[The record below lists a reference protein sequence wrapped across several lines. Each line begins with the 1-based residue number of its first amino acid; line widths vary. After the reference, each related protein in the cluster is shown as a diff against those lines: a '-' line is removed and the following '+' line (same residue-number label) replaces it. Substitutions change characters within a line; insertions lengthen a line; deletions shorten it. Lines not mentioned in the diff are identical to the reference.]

1 MTAMPASSPD
11 LTARPESGGAPD
23 RYVPPRPVPLSP
35 IAALI
40 RTAAQGEGNLL
51 SLLPAAAYRSPV
63 THLGYSRRSI
73 LLVNEPE
80 LVRGVMTDPTGIYPK
95 NDLMVGALEPLVG
108 DSIFVSS
115 GKRWRRQRDMID
127 PAFSHIRLTRA
138 FASMRAAVD
147 DYETH
152 LDHLAAR
159 GESFS
164 LDMAMSN
171 LTADIICRTVFSTS
185 LQSQIARDVFDAFEI
200 FERSAAQ
207 VELKALIF
215 DPPFKKI
222 RQHKPVLDACARIRH
237 HLGELVDSHVNAGS
251 GAFNDIASACIAA
264 RDQATGCPFSRKEL
278 VDQLGVLFLAG
289 HETTASALTWLFFIL
304 SVRPDVVARI
314 RAEVDEVVGDG
325 PVEFEH
331 VKQLRYV
338 RNVFRETLRL
348 YPPITFIPRVAME
361 RTRIGRYKVKR
372 GAMIM
377 ISPWTTHRHRKLWKD
392 PDVFDP
398 DRFLPEREHELT
410 PGAYLPFGMGPRTCV
425 GAGFAQTEAS
435 LIIARLTRRFELSTL
450 EPEKVRPVARLTT
463 RPVQQIHCRVR
474 PRVAT

>member
-1 MTAMPASSPD
+1 MTSVPVSATD
-11 LTARPESGGAPD
+11 LGDADATSVAEPG
-23 RYVPPRPVPLSP
+23 YIPPRPAPLSP

-40 RTAAQGEGNLL
+40 RTAVQGEGNLL
-51 SLLPAAAYRSPV
+51 SLLPAAAYRRPV

-73 LLVNEPE
+73 LLVNEPS
-80 LVRGVMTDPTGIYPK
+80 LVREVMQDSTGIYPK

-115 GKRWRRQRDMID
+115 GQRWRRQRDMIG
-127 PAFSHIRLTRA
+127 PTFSHIRLTRA
-138 FASMRAAVD
+138 FTSMRAAVD
-147 DYETH
+147 DYEQH
-152 LDHLAAR
+152 LDRLAAL
-159 GESFS
+159 GEPFS
-164 LDMAMSN
+164 LDLAMSH

-185 LQSQIARDVFDAFEI
+185 LESQIAREVFDAFEI

-222 RQHKPVLDACARIRH
+222 RQHKPVLDACARIRER
-237 HLGELVDSHVNAGS
+237 LGELVDSHI
-251 GAFNDIASACIAA
+251 GAADGTFNDIASACIAA
-264 RDQATGCPFSRKEL
+264 RDEKSGCPFSRKEL

-304 SVRPDVVARI
+304 SVRPEVVARI
-314 RAEVDEVVGDG
+314 RAEVDAVVGDG

-331 VKQLRYV
+331 IKQLQYV

-348 YPPITFIPRVAME
+348 YPPITFIPRVAMAA
-361 RTRIGRYKVKR
+361 TRIGPFKVKR

-377 ISPWTTHRHRKLWKD
+377 ISPWTTHRHRRLWKD
-392 PDVFDP
+392 PDLFDP

-425 GAGFAQTEAS
+425 GAGFAQNEAS
-435 LIIARLTRRFELSTL
+435 LIIARLIRRFDLSTL
-450 EPEKVRPVARLTT
+450 EPEQVRPVARLTT
-463 RPVQQIHCRVR
+463 RPVQQVFCRVT
-474 PRVAT
+474 PRADR